1 MPTYNLLPNNY
12 SSKTINQREFDI
24 LKKLVVKKSKI
35 PIEEIDALLFT
46 HIHANV
52 ADTDF
57 NILLKRMQDEIKR
70 WKKEQIGW
78 NFENCK
84 MSSKSFI
91 NKLLKNRII
100 VRGMKEYKIK
110 NSLRILLY

>member
-70 WKKEQIGW
+70 WKKEQVGW

-84 MSSKSFI
+84 IIMLTKMFFL
-91 NKLLKNRII
+91 NLLSN
-100 VRGMKEYKIK
+100 VNVY
-110 NSLRILLY
+110 